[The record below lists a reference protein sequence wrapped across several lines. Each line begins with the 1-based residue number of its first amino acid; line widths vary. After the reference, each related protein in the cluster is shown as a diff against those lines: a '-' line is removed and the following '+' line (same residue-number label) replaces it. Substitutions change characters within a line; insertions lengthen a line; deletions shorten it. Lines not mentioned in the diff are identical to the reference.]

1 MQNERKRILTM
12 VENGTITIE
21 EALTLLEAME
31 KNSNGASAKVDNS
44 SDTSYKEPTYEGR
57 VEEEPKSA
65 KRDES
70 MDDFL
75 NDLRK
80 DVGHVGER
88 FMQFMQT
95 AVQRVKTFDFDAPF
109 GSGSTFTHSVI
120 KPVDDLK
127 EIIVDIDN
135 GKLTIQVNEDTEN
148 NEVVADFTVKVF
160 NQKTEE
166 EAKEEFLKKLVFMN
180 DEGRLRLVS
189 DLKLTQVN
197 VILTVP
203 KKDYEKL
210 SIRLLNGETVLNDL
224 ATEKLYCKTANG
236 KIEGSHLVF
245 GEAQLETG
253 NGKIQL
259 KEVTGQELDAETMNG
274 RVYVSGAIKDVEA
287 KSLNGHV
294 VVTTTD
300 NDARKVEA
308 RTVSGSVE
316 IYVPSD
322 VPLTGEISTNMGRLD
337 LQLHDVHRTR
347 VEEQFLQRSIGFH
360 KNSEEERTPLFING
374 EAKTGSVIVCYNVK

>member
-31 KNSNGASAKVDNS
+31 KSGGHSKKVETPIEPAYEKS
-44 SDTSYKEPTYEGR
+44 SYDDDVDYES
-57 VEEEPKSA
+57 KST
-65 KRDES
+65 KREES

-95 AVQRVKTFDFDAPF
+95 AVQRVRTFDFDSPF
-109 GSGSTFTHSVI
+109 GSSTSFTHSI
-120 KPVDDLK
+120 TKSVDDLN
-127 EIIVDIDN
+127 EIIADIDN
-135 GKLTIQVNEDTEN
+135 GRLTIRASEDQESN
-148 NEVVADFTVKVF
+148 VVVADFTVKAF
-160 NQKTEE
+160 NQKSDE

-180 DEGRLRLVS
+180 DDGKLRIVS
-189 DLKLTQVN
+189 DLKLIQVN
-197 VILTVP
+197 VDLTVP
-203 KKDYEKL
+203 KKEYEKF
-210 SIRLLNGETVLNDL
+210 SIRLLNGGTLLDSIS
-224 ATEKLYCKTANG
+224 TSKLYCKTANG
-236 KIEGSHLVF
+236 KIEASHLQF
-245 GEAQLETG
+245 EEAELETG
-253 NGKIQL
+253 NGTIQL
-259 KEVTGQELDAETMNG
+259 KESDGKVLTAETMNG
-274 RVYVSGAIKDVEA
+274 RVYISGSITDVEA

-300 NDARKVEA
+300 RDAKRVEA

-322 VPLTGEISTNMGRLD
+322 IALAGEISSNMGRLD
-337 LQLHDVHRTR
+337 LQLNDVHRTR
-347 VEEQFLQRSIGFH
+347 VEEQFLHRSIGFH
-360 KNSEEERTPLFING
+360 KGTEEDRTALHING
-374 EAKTGSVIVCYNVK
+374 EAKSGSVIVCYNAN

>member
-1 MQNERKRILTM
+1 MQNERKRILSM
-12 VENGTITIE
+12 LENGTITIE

-31 KNSNGASAKVDNS
+31 KT
-44 SDTSYKEPTYEGR
+44 TSGPSKQPENPSETTYQKATEDEY
-57 VEEEPKSA
+57 VESEPKST
-65 KRDES
+65 KRDDS

-75 NDLRK
+75 SDLRK
-80 DVGHVGER
+80 DVSHAGER

-95 AVQRVKTFDFDAPF
+95 AVQRVKTFDFDSPF
-109 GSGSTFTHSVI
+109 GSSITFTHSI
-120 KPVDDLK
+120 TKPVDQLD

-135 GKLTIQVNEDTEN
+135 GKLTIQANEDPESS
-148 NEVVADFTVKVF
+148 EVAADFTVKAF

-180 DEGRLRLVS
+180 DEGKLRLVS
-189 DLKLTQVN
+189 DLKLIQVN
-197 VILTVP
+197 VVLTVP
-203 KKDYEKL
+203 QKEYEKL
-210 SIRLLNGETVLNDL
+210 SIRLLNGETVLHSL
-224 ATEKLYCKTANG
+224 SAGKLYCKTANG
-236 KIEGSHLVF
+236 KIEGAHLKF
-245 GEAQLETG
+245 HEAELETG

-259 KEVTGQELDAETMNG
+259 KEIQGEELSAETMNG
-274 RVYVSGAIKDVEA
+274 RVYISGSVKDVEA

-300 NDARKVEA
+300 SEARKVEA

-322 VPLTGEISTNMGRLD
+322 IPLSGEISTNMGRLD
-337 LQLHDVHRTR
+337 LQLDDVNRTR

-360 KNSEEERTPLFING
+360 KHTEEERTPLFING